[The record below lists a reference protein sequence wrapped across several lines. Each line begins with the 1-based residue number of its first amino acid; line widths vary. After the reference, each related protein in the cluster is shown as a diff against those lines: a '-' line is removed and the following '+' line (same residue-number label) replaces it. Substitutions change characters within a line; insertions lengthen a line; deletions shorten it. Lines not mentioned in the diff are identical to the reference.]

1 MEVVL
6 CLGHKERFVR
16 GVHEPEQVYPKLG
29 QIQDYTSNSRAV
41 FLKLI
46 VVFQYFKLYHLL
58 YIVSSLLDKKP
69 NKEDE
74 VLDSALRPKKW
85 SDYVGQ
91 DKIKENIRII
101 ITAAKQRRQS
111 PDHLLFYGNSGLG
124 KTTLAHL
131 VALEMEKEIRI
142 TSGPAIKKA
151 GDLAAILTNL
161 NEGDILFLDECHRI
175 SKTIEEYLYPAM
187 EDYKLNLILG
197 KGPMARTMELK
208 LPKFTLIGA
217 TTRPA
222 LLSAPLRN
230 RFGAIFQLNFYN
242 HEDMEKI
249 IERSAKLL
257 KLEVEPEALKIIA
270 KRSRFTPR
278 VANRLMKR
286 VRDFAQVQGNG
297 KVTKEI
303 AEHALNFLEIDNL
316 GLEPGDKK
324 ILFAL
329 IEKFNGGPVG
339 IQTLAAAS
347 MEEEDTIL
355 DIYEP
360 YLMQMGFLERTPR
373 GRIASRFAYEHLG
386 LLHMK
391 KQFI

>member
-1 MEVVL
+1 M
-6 CLGHKERFVR
+6 
-16 GVHEPEQVYPKLG
+16 
-29 QIQDYTSNSRAV
+29 
-41 FLKLI
+41 
-46 VVFQYFKLYHLL
+46 
-58 YIVSSLLDKKP
+58 SSILDKKP
-69 NKEDE
+69 EKEDE

-91 DKIKENIRII
+91 EKIKENIRII
-101 ITAAKQRRQS
+101 ITAAKQRNQS

-131 VALEMEKEIRI
+131 VALEMGKEIRI
-142 TSGPAIKKA
+142 TSGPAIERA

-161 NEGDILFLDECHRI
+161 NEGDVLFVDEIHRV
-175 SKTIEEYLYPAM
+175 SMTVEEYLYPAM

-230 RFGAIFQLNFYN
+230 RFGAIFQLNFYSN
-242 HEDMEKI
+242 EDMERI
-249 IERSAKLL
+249 IERSASLL
-257 KLEVEPEALKIIA
+257 KIEINHEALKIIA
-270 KRSRFTPR
+270 SRSRFTPR

-297 KVTKEI
+297 KITKEI
-303 AEHALNFLEIDNL
+303 AEHALNFLEVDQV

-324 ILFAL
+324 ILLAL

-339 IQTLAAAS
+339 LQSLAAAS

-360 YLMQMGFLERTPR
+360 YLMQCGFIERTPK
-373 GRIASRFAYEHLG
+373 GRVASRLAYEHLG
-386 LLHMK
+386 LLHMR
-391 KQFI
+391 KQLL

>member
-1 MEVVL
+1 M
-6 CLGHKERFVR
+6 
-16 GVHEPEQVYPKLG
+16 
-29 QIQDYTSNSRAV
+29 TS
-41 FLKLI
+41 I
-46 VVFQYFKLYHLL
+46 
-58 YIVSSLLDKKP
+58 LDKKS

-85 SDYVGQ
+85 ADYVGQ
-91 DKIKENIRII
+91 DKIKENLKII
-101 ITAAKQRRQS
+101 ITAAKKRSQS
-111 PDHLLFYGNSGLG
+111 PDHFLFYGNSGLG
-124 KTTLAHL
+124 KTTLANL

-142 TSGPAIKKA
+142 TSGPALERA

-161 NEGDILFLDECHRI
+161 NEGDVLFLDEIHRI
-175 SKTIEEYLYPAM
+175 SRTIEEYLYPAM

-230 RFGAIFQLNFYN
+230 RFGATFQLNFYTN
-242 HEDMEKI
+242 EDVEKI
-249 IERSAKLL
+249 IKRSADILNIKI
-257 KLEVEPEALKIIA
+257 EPEAINIIA
-270 KRSRFTPR
+270 ECSRFTPR
-278 VANRLMKR
+278 VANRLLKR
-286 VRDFAQVQGNG
+286 ARDFAEVKGDG
-297 KVTKEI
+297 VITKEI
-303 AEHALNFLEIDNL
+303 AGHALNFLEVDKM
-316 GLEPGDKK
+316 GLEPGDRK

-339 IQTLAAAS
+339 LQTLAAAA

-360 YLMQMGFLERTPR
+360 YLMQCGFLERTPK
-373 GRIASRFAYEHLG
+373 GRVASRLAYEHLG
-386 LLHMK
+386 LLHMR
-391 KQFI
+391 KQLI